1 MQSRREWFK
10 SSIGLGGLIM
20 TPSILSAE
28 EIKKYNPRPLADVVK
43 LSSNENPYGPSER
56 VRNAIIDSFDDACRY
71 PYEYILELQKILAKK
86 HNVSPESIVITGGSN
101 EALRV
106 TGLAVADDGGEIV
119 AGQPTYLA
127 LMSYA
132 EAFGGKINWVPV
144 DSNKGYDLS
153 SIEKN
158 INDKTKMVFIA
169 NPNNPTGTLLEKSSL
184 SKFCERVT
192 DKTLVFC
199 DEAYYDYI
207 NEKNYPS
214 MDYLVRQ
221 GKDIIISRT
230 FSKVFGMA
238 GLRIGYLVLK
248 PELADKLFGK
258 YSPYGRNKI
267 MAQTNVLAVAAA
279 IEALKDKDFYAFSL
293 KKANEEKDKIYKL
306 LDYLDLNY
314 VESSTNFV
322 FFESKKH
329 IDILSKDM
337 LDKGVIVGRPFPPF
351 YDWCRV
357 STGTSQEVDKFV
369 NAMLSIYT

>member
-10 SSIGLGGLIM
+10 SSIGLGGLMM
-20 TPSILSAE
+20 TPSILTAE
-28 EIKKYNPRPLADVVK
+28 EIKKYNPRPLSDIVK

-56 VRNAIIDSFDDACRY
+56 VRNAIIDSFENACRY
-71 PYEYILELQKILAKK
+71 PYEYILKLQNILAKK

-106 TGLAVADDGGEIV
+106 TGLAVADQGGEIV

-132 EAFGGKINWVPV
+132 EAMGGKINWVPV
-144 DSNKGYDLS
+144 DSNKGYDLGE
-153 SIEKN
+153 IEKK
-158 INDKTKMVFIA
+158 INGKTKMVFIA

-184 SKFCERVT
+184 SNFCERVSE
-192 DKTLVFC
+192 KTLVFC

-207 NEKNYPS
+207 NEPDYPS

-221 GKDIIISRT
+221 GKDIIVSRT

-238 GLRIGYLVLK
+238 GLRIGYMVLK
-248 PELADKLFGK
+248 PKLADKLFGE

-279 IEALKDKDFYAFSL
+279 IEALNDKDFYAFSL
-293 KKANEEKDKIYKL
+293 RKANEEKDKIYKL
-306 LDYLDLNY
+306 LDHLGLKY

-329 IDILSKDM
+329 IDDLSKEM
-337 LDKGVIVGRPFPPF
+337 LAKGVRVGRPFPPF
-351 YDWCRV
+351 YDWCRI
-357 STGTSQEVDKFV
+357 STGTSQEVDRFV
-369 NAMLSIYT
+369 SAMLDIYS